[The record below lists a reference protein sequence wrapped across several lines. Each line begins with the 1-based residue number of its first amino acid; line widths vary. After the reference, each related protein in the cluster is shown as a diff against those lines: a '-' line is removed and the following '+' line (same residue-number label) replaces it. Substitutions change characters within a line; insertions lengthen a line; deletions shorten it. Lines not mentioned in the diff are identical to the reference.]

1 MKNTLWLYKNPY
13 QIEIRENEA
22 HPPQL
27 SVYLYQAE
35 EEQKNVV
42 LTGGG
47 SVSSL
52 WEKSALLD
60 GDRLLIACGY
70 EVFCILLPSRAPLA
84 YTGRYGYLL

>member
-22 HPPQL
+22 HPPQVA
-27 SVYLYQAE
+27 VYLYEAE
-35 EEQKNVV
+35 KEIKNVV

-52 WEKSALLD
+52 WEKSVLLD
-60 GDRLLIACGY
+60 GDRLCHVLKTVYSYFVSLIY
-70 EVFCILLPSRAPLA
+70 VFHFLS
-84 YTGRYGYLL
+84 